1 MASMRDFIKSI
12 ATVLPEIPKPEKKP
26 GLNERLI
33 WTGFALIAYLV
44 MAITPLCGF
53 GGHVTSTTSS
63 GVCAITGSTSTDQLA
78 FLRVV
83 FASTQGTLMELGI
96 GPIVTAGLILQLLVG
111 SDIIKLDMSNPD
123 DRAIFGSSTKFLTL
137 IVIVGESMAY
147 IFGGA
152 LGPLRPGQ
160 ELIIF
165 IQLFV
170 ASLSVL
176 LLDEMIQKGWGIGSG
191 VSLFILAGVC
201 QTVIW
206 YTFTPISVGVTQT
219 TSEIFGFVPSLI
231 SSIFSTGFSYTTLA
245 NIAVR
250 QYKYPSLLTFSLTVV
265 MILVLIYIEGIRV
278 ELPITSTKYR
288 GFQGVYPIKL
298 LYVSNIPVILVSALG
313 ANVTFFARLVQH
325 YQCPSGTC
333 PSGSWINFLGTW
345 PAPVNGTQSSI
356 PNGGLV
362 YYLTAPQGVNYTIG
376 DPLHSIVYLLY
387 LVGMAV
393 LFARLWV
400 EIGGLNPR
408 AVAKNLMDADVQ
420 VPGFRRTGL
429 SIEQVL
435 NRYIPTLTIIGGILI
450 GLVAGV
456 SDLFGVFGSG
466 IGILLMVDIILQYY
480 QMLLKEQVEELS
492 PALAGLI
499 GAG

>member
-1 MASMRDFIKSI
+1 MRDFIKSVG
-12 ATVLPEIPKPEKKP
+12 TVLPEIPKPERKP
-26 GLNERLI
+26 TLNERFV
-33 WTGFALIAYLV
+33 WTAIALVAYLV
-44 MAITPLCGF
+44 MATTPLYGF
-53 GGHVTSTTSS
+53 GGPGHQQ
-63 GVCAITGSTSTDQLA
+63 DQLA

-96 GPIVTAGLILQLLVG
+96 GPIVTSGLILQLLVG
-111 SDIIKLDMSNPD
+111 SDIIKLNMSD
-123 DRAIFGSSTKFLTL
+123 SADRAIFGSATKFLTL
-137 IVIVGESMAY
+137 IVIVGESLAY
-147 IFGGA
+147 ILGGA
-152 LGPLRPGQ
+152 LGPACSSAVTTACLTPNQ
-160 ELIIF
+160 DLIIF

-170 ASLSVL
+170 ASLMVL

-201 QTVIW
+201 QTVMW
-206 YTFTPISVGVTQT
+206 YTFSPVPFSPSTGVT
-219 TSEIFGFVPSLI
+219 ENFGFIPATIAAFFSNTLPSI
-231 SSIFSTGFSYTTLA
+231 V
-245 NIAVR
+245 VR
-250 QYKYPSLLTFSLTVV
+250 QFKYPSLLTFALTLV
-265 MILVLIYIEGIRV
+265 MLLVLIYIEGIRV
-278 ELPITSTKYR
+278 ELPITSIKYR

-313 ANVTFFARLVQH
+313 ANITFFSRLL
-325 YQCPSGTC
+325 YNYF
-333 PSGSWINFLGTW
+333 GSNPPGWLGYIAKF
-345 PAPVNGTQSSI
+345 PATTNSTASSSY
-356 PNGGLV
+356 PTGGIV
-362 YYLTAPQGVNYTIG
+362 YYMTAPQGVNQTIA
-376 DPLHSIVYLLY
+376 DPIHAVLYLLY

-408 AVAKNLMDADVQ
+408 AVAKNLMDAQVQ

-429 SIEQVL
+429 SIEQML

-456 SDLFGVFGSG
+456 SDLFGVFGTG

-480 QMLLKEQVEELS
+480 QMLLKEQVEEVS

>member
-1 MASMRDFIKSI
+1 
-12 ATVLPEIPKPEKKP
+12 V
-26 GLNERLI
+26 GQN
-33 WTGFALIAYLV
+33 
-44 MAITPLCGF
+44 
-53 GGHVTSTTSS
+53 
-63 GVCAITGSTSTDQLA
+63 DQLA

-96 GPIVTAGLILQLLVG
+96 GPIVTSGLILQLLVG
-111 SDIIKLDMSNPD
+111 SDIIKLDMSD
-123 DRAIFGSSTKFLTL
+123 SADRAIFGSATKFLTL
-137 IVIVGESMAY
+137 IVIVGESLAY
-147 IFGGA
+147 ILGGA
-152 LGPLRPGQ
+152 LGTLTSNQ
-160 ELIIF
+160 ELVIF
-165 IQLFV
+165 VQLFI
-170 ASLSVL
+170 ASLLVL
-176 LLDEMIQKGWGIGSG
+176 LLDELIQKGWGIGSG

-201 QTVIW
+201 QTVMW
-206 YTFTPISVGVTQT
+206 YTFSPITFALTST
-219 TSEIFGFVPSLI
+219 TTAYFGFIPATISAFFSNSLPSIL
-231 SSIFSTGFSYTTLA
+231 
-245 NIAVR
+245 VR
-250 QYKYPSLLTFSLTVV
+250 DFKYPSLLTFTLTIV
-265 MILVLIYIEGIRV
+265 MLLVLVYIEGIRV
-278 ELPITSTKYR
+278 ELPITSIKYR

-313 ANVTFFARLVQH
+313 ANVTFFTRILSNYVGSNPPWWMH
-325 YQCPSGTC
+325 YLAVFPPPSTN
-333 PSGSWINFLGTW
+333 ST
-345 PAPVNGTQSSI
+345 TTSSFPI
-356 PNGGLV
+356 GGVV
-362 YYLTAPQGVNYTIG
+362 YYMTAPQSVSQTVG
-376 DPLHSIVYLLY
+376 DPIHSVVYLLY

-429 SIEQVL
+429 SIEQML

-456 SDLFGVFGSG
+456 SDLFGVFGTG

-480 QMLLKEQVEELS
+480 QMLLKEQVEEVS

>member
-1 MASMRDFIKSI
+1 LRDFIKSI
-12 ATVLPEIPKPEKKP
+12 GTVLPEIPKPEKKP
-26 GLNERLI
+26 TLNERFV
-33 WTGFALIAYLV
+33 WTAIALVAYLV
-44 MAITPLCGF
+44 MATTPLYGF
-53 GGHVTSTTSS
+53 SS
-63 GVCAITGSTSTDQLA
+63 VGSNDQLA

-96 GPIVTAGLILQLLVG
+96 GPIVTSGLILQLLVG
-111 SDIIKLDMSNPD
+111 SDIIKLDMSD
-123 DRAIFGSSTKFLTL
+123 SADRAIFGSATKFLTI
-137 IVIVGESMAY
+137 IVIVGESLAY
-147 IFGGA
+147 IYGGA
-152 LGPLRPGQ
+152 LGTLGQ
-160 ELIIF
+160 TQALVVF
-165 IQLFV
+165 VQLFI
-170 ASLSVL
+170 ASLLVL
-176 LLDEMIQKGWGIGSG
+176 LLDELIQKGWGIGSG

-201 QTVIW
+201 QTVLW
-206 YTFTPISVGVTQT
+206 YTFSPVPFEVSTGV
-219 TSEIFGFVPSLI
+219 SAYFGFIPYTISAFFTNTLPSI
-231 SSIFSTGFSYTTLA
+231 V
-245 NIAVR
+245 VR
-250 QYKYPSLLTFSLTVV
+250 DFKYPSLLTFSLTIV
-265 MILVLIYIEGIRV
+265 MLLVLVYIEGIRV
-278 ELPITSTKYR
+278 ELPITSIKYR

-313 ANVTFFARLVQH
+313 ANVTFFSRILNNYYGANPPSWFH
-325 YQCPSGTC
+325 YLAVFPQATNST
-333 PSGSWINFLGTW
+333 T
-345 PAPVNGTQSSI
+345 TSSY
-356 PNGGLV
+356 PTGGLI
-362 YYLTAPQGVNYTIG
+362 YYFTAPQSVSQTVG
-376 DPLHSIVYLLY
+376 DPIHSVIYLLY

-429 SIEQVL
+429 SIEQML

-456 SDLFGVFGSG
+456 SDLFGVFGTG

-480 QMLLKEQVEELS
+480 QMLLKEQVEEVS

>member
-1 MASMRDFIKSI
+1 MREFIKSVG
-12 ATVLPEIPKPEKKP
+12 TVLPEIPKPEKKP
-26 GLNERLI
+26 TLNERFV
-33 WTGFALIAYLV
+33 WTTIALVAYLV
-44 MAITPLCGF
+44 MSTTPLYGLQN
-53 GGHVTSTTSS
+53 SS
-63 GVCAITGSTSTDQLA
+63 SSAANQQNT

-83 FASTQGTLMELGI
+83 FASAQGTLMQLGI

-111 SDIIKLDMSNPD
+111 SDIIKLDMGDSA
-123 DRAIFGSSTKFLTL
+123 DRAIFGSATKLLTFV
-137 IVIVGESMAY
+137 VIVGESFAY
-147 IFGGA
+147 IYGGA
-152 LGPLRPGQ
+152 LGPLGQ
-160 ELIIF
+160 TQALVVF

-170 ASLSVL
+170 ASVLVL

-201 QTVIW
+201 QQVLW
-206 YTFTPISVGVTQT
+206 YTFSPISLQGVGY
-219 TSEIFGFVPSLI
+219 IGFIPAVL
-231 SSIFSTGFSYTTLA
+231 SSFLTNTLGS
-245 NIAVR
+245 IVVR
-250 QYKYPSLLTFSLTVV
+250 EFKYPSLLTFSLTIV

-278 ELPITSTKYR
+278 ELPITSIKYR

-313 ANVTFFARLVQH
+313 ANVTFFSRLL
-325 YQCPSGTC
+325 YGY
-333 PSGSWINFLGTW
+333 SGSGS
-345 PAPVNGTQSSI
+345 APWWLSAIAVFPRNATAGQYPI
-356 PNGGLV
+356 GGLV
-362 YYLTAPQGVNYTIG
+362 YYMTPPQGLSVSNGTGTIQ
-376 DPLHSIVYLLY
+376 DPIHALIYLLY
-387 LVGMAV
+387 LVGMSV

-429 SIEQVL
+429 SIEQML

-450 GLVAGV
+450 GLIAGV
-456 SDLFGVFGSG
+456 SDLFGVFGTG

-480 QMLLKEQVEELS
+480 QMLLKEQVEEVS